1 MLAVPRLRS
10 ARTVLGFGAG
20 LALSACGAMQQL
32 TPTQGASLPVK
43 PATSPAQPSAPDLLA
58 EQTTTKPGR
67 SDELLVKSQ
76 ARADDR
82 FDLPPH

>member
-1 MLAVPRLRS
+1 MSKLRM
-10 ARTVLGFGAG
+10 VLGLGAL

-32 TPTQGASLPVK
+32 TPAQGAALPIK
-43 PATSPAQPSAPDLLA
+43 PATSPTQPSAPDLLT